1 MRGLGWRVLVR
12 LALLSLAVS
21 IGGLVSSWPRR
32 ARAETTQPADAPAR
46 ALPAGL
52 PETLAPFLEQLE
64 ADGYV
69 SDDDAALLPYQRA
82 WAYDKSRVKLC
93 VKSRRI
99 GITWATAY
107 EAVEVASCQPRSGGM
122 DVWYQANSLDDAR
135 EFIDD
140 CADWV
145 RWLRPLIDE
154 IGTASEVKAEQL
166 LFTDEHILAFTIR
179 FASGFKIHALTSKP
193 RRLRGKQGY
202 AILDEAAFHD
212 NLAEWLKAALP
223 FLTWG
228 GRVAVISTLN
238 GVENEF
244 HDLVED
250 VRKKKRKYS
259 LHAVDIHSAVRQGL
273 YRRICRKLGT
283 QWSEAADAEWVQ
295 MLREDNGDGF
305 EEEYECIPRRS
316 GSAYIP
322 QHLIHARMVL
332 KETDCPVLEFKPK
345 RDLDKG
351 TWGKAESWD
360 DVPLEQRQREMRRW
374 LDTYVGPLLKQLV
387 DVDLYGGVDFGR
399 VANLTVLTLLELKRD
414 MTRKTRLIIELDQV
428 PFAQQDQIL
437 DYVWQRLLRIRKVC
451 LDATGIGTAPAEH
464 ARDQLGARADEVKL
478 SEGWYAEHWPPLK
491 RRFEDGAIELPMYEP
506 LFADLRSLRRVGGK
520 VKIVGEGK
528 GKDSTQKRHG
538 DGAVSLLLAEAA
550 TGSAAEADNTSPTKR
565 WGMKPGKRRRP

>member
-1 MRGLGWRVLVR
+1 MG
-12 LALLSLAVS
+12 ALLSV
-21 IGGLVSSWPRR
+21 WPGR
-32 ARAETTQPADAPAR
+32 ARAEGSAAPSEVPAR
-46 ALPAGL
+46 VLPPGV
-52 PETLAPFLEQLE
+52 PEVLSPFLDQLE

-69 SDDDAALLPYQRA
+69 SDDHAALLPYQRA
-82 WAYDKSRVKLC
+82 WAYDDSRVKVC

-107 EAVEVASCQPRSGGM
+107 EAVMVASTRTGARKGYGM

-145 RWLRPLIDE
+145 RWLRPFTDE
-154 IGTASEVKAEQL
+154 VSATGEVEAEQL
-166 LFTDEHILAFTIR
+166 IFGDDKILAFTIS
-179 FASGFKIHALTSKP
+179 FASGYKIHALTSKP

-212 NLAEWLKAALP
+212 NLSEWLKAALP

-244 HDLVED
+244 HDFVED
-250 VRKKKRKYS
+250 CRSGKRDHS
-259 LHAVDIHSAVRQGL
+259 LHATDIHAAIKQGL
-273 YRRICRKLGT
+273 YRRICRKLGLEWT
-283 QWSEAADAEWVQ
+283 PAADQEWVEQ
-295 MLREDNGDGF
+295 LRKDNGDGF
-305 EEEYECIPRRS
+305 EEEYECIARRS

-322 QHLIHARMVL
+322 QHLIHGRMVL
-332 KETDCPVLEFKPK
+332 REELCPVVEFKPG
-345 RDLDKG
+345 RDLDKA
-351 TWGKAESWD
+351 TWGGAASWD

-374 LDTYVGPLLKQLV
+374 LDGNVLPMVRALS
-387 DVDLYGGVDFGR
+387 DVELYGGVDFGR
-399 VANLTVLTLLELKRD
+399 VANLTVLVLLELRRD
-414 MTRKTRLIIELDQV
+414 MTRRARLIIELDQV

-437 DYVWQRLLRIRKVC
+437 DYVWQRCPKIRRVC

-464 ARDQLGARADEVKL
+464 ARDQLGSRADEVKL
-478 SEGWYAEHWPPLK
+478 SEGWYSEHWPPLK

-528 GKDSTQKRHG
+528 GKNADQKRHG
-538 DGAVSLLLAEAA
+538 DGAVALLLAEAA
-550 TGSAAEADNTSPTKR
+550 TGTRAEASNTSPSAR
-565 WGMKPGKRRRP
+565 WGRSKKRGR